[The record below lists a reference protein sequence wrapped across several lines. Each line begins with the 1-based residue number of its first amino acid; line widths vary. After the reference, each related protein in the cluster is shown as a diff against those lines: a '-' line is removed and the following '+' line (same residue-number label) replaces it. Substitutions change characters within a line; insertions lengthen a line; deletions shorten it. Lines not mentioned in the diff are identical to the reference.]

1 MLEGITTMVRAIT
14 MPKLGQSEEVGTLVR
29 WRKKVGDTVA
39 KGDILFE
46 IETDKALLEVESF
59 FEGTLLKTIVQEGT
73 TVPINTTVGFVG
85 DPGEAVPEV
94 VAQTCRF
101 DSAHGPER
109 QPKGSSRS
117 AALAPTPEA
126 RKPELSGVSRG
137 GSRPPALLPTRGKP
151 EPRFER
157 PVAPGELRVVE
168 RISAAPSV
176 MPAPA
181 VFRISPRAAKLAKE
195 SAINPA
201 PIVGTGPLGRI
212 VERDVKNYLESKGYN
227 QLRITPAAKRLAA
240 KENIDILSLL
250 DGSHPPQRITL
261 TRVERAIT
269 ELPKPLSRMRQV
281 IASRLT
287 ESFTTTPHFFVTV
300 AVDMTELVNFRAEL
314 KAQGVSYTVTDFIL
328 KAVAMSLVEF
338 PVVNSTTD
346 GKTIRWHSKVHLGM
360 AVNLE
365 QGLVVPVIR
374 NAEELSLAE
383 LHDCAS
389 ELIAKARAGKLTPDE
404 MGGSTFT
411 ISNMGMLDIENFTA
425 IINPGESAIL
435 AVSSTLKQPAVK
447 DGQIVVRDIMKMTLS
462 SDHRIIDGAT
472 AARFANAI
480 KQKLEEISLW
490 KRLT

>member
-1 MLEGITTMVRAIT
+1 MVRPIT

-59 FEGTLLKTIVQEGT
+59 FEGTLLKTVVQEGA

-85 DPGEAVPEV
+85 DPGEAVPDV
-94 VAQTCRF
+94 
-101 DSAHGPER
+101 G
-109 QPKGSSRS
+109 
-117 AALAPTPEA
+117 AALVAAPLHPEQ
-126 RKPELSGVSRG
+126 PGVSREAP
-137 GSRPPALLPTRGKP
+137 RPLTPSPARGRP

-157 PVAPGELRVVE
+157 PVAHVGAVRGPSPKGFGPRGEPPLHPTTSE
-168 RISAAPSV
+168 TAAPE
-176 MPAPA
+176 
-181 VFRISPRAAKLAKE
+181 VFRISPRAAKLARE
-195 SAINPA
+195 SAINPM
-201 PIVGTGPLGRI
+201 PIAGTGPFGRI
-212 VERDVKNYLESKGYN
+212 VERDVKNYLESKGYF

-240 KENIDILSLL
+240 KGGIDILSLAGPL
-250 DGSHPPQRITL
+250 PPPPRITL
-261 TRVERAIT
+261 ARVERAIS
-269 ELPKPLSRMRQV
+269 EKPQPMSRMRQA

-300 AVDMTELVNFRAEL
+300 AVDMTGLVNFRAEL

-328 KAVAMSLVEF
+328 KAVAISLVEF
-338 PVVNSTTD
+338 PMVNSTTD
-346 GKTIRWHSKVHLGM
+346 GKNIRWHSKVHLGM

-374 NAEELSLAE
+374 DAEDLSLAE
-383 LHDCAS
+383 LHDCAA

-435 AVSSTLKQPAVK
+435 AVSSTLKQPVVK
-447 DGQIVVRDIMKMTLS
+447 DDQIVVRDIMKMTLS

-472 AARFANAI
+472 AAGFANAI

>member
-1 MLEGITTMVRAIT
+1 

-29 WRKKVGDTVA
+29 WRKKVGDRVA

-59 FEGTLLKTIVQEGT
+59 FEGTLLKTVVQEGA

-85 DPGEAVPEV
+85 DPGEATPEAIAPTPKEL
-94 VAQTCRF
+94 AQTYL
-101 DSAHGPER
+101 P
-109 QPKGSSRS
+109 RS
-117 AALAPTPEA
+117 EALAPTPAA
-126 RKPELSGVSRG
+126 RKPEPPGVSREAP
-137 GSRPPALLPTRGKP
+137 RPLSPSIAQRTP
-151 EPRFER
+151 EARFEPPVVAHVGAVR
-157 PVAPGELRVVE
+157 PSTLLRAVSASRTGEPPLHPAPG
-168 RISAAPSV
+168 V
-176 MPAPA
+176 MPAPE
-181 VFRISPRAAKLAKE
+181 VFRISPRAAKLARE
-195 SAINPA
+195 SAIDPS
-201 PIVGTGPLGRI
+201 PIVGTGPYGRI
-212 VERDVKNYLESKGYN
+212 VERDVKNYLESKGYY

-240 KENIDILSLL
+240 KENIDILTL
-250 DGSHPPQRITL
+250 DGKNAPGRIT
-261 TRVERAIT
+261 VAVVQRAMA
-269 ELPKPLSRMRQV
+269 EKPQPMSRMRQV
-281 IASRLT
+281 IATRLT

-300 AVDMTELVNFRAEL
+300 AVDMTELANFRAEL
-314 KAQGVSYTVTDFIL
+314 KAQGASYTLTDFIV
-328 KAVAMSLVEF
+328 KAVALSLVEF
-338 PVVNSTTD
+338 PIMNSTTD
-346 GKTIRWHSKVHLGM
+346 GTSVRWHSKVHLGL

-374 NAEELSLAE
+374 DAEELSLAE
-383 LHDCAS
+383 LHDCAT
-389 ELIAKARAGKLTPDE
+389 ELVAKARAGKLTPDE

-435 AVSSTLKQPAVK
+435 AVSSALQQPVVK

-490 KRLT
+490 KRLA

>member
-1 MLEGITTMVRAIT
+1 MVRPIT

-29 WRKKVGDTVA
+29 WRKKVGDPVA

-46 IETDKALLEVESF
+46 IETDKAILEVESF
-59 FEGTLLKTIVQEGT
+59 VEGRLLKTVVQEGT
-73 TVPINTTVGFVG
+73 TVPINTIVGFVG
-85 DPGEAVPEV
+85 DPGEAIPEV
-94 VAQTCRF
+94 AAQTW
-101 DSAHGPER
+101 
-109 QPKGSSRS
+109 SSGS
-117 AALAPTPEA
+117 AALAPPPTA
-126 RKPELSGVSRG
+126 RKPEPVSVSREAP
-137 GSRPPALLPTRGKP
+137 RPPAPSPTPGMP

-157 PVAPGELRVVE
+157 PAAPGTLRVVE
-168 RISAAPSV
+168 RV
-176 MPAPA
+176 TPAPA
-181 VFRISPRAAKLAKE
+181 VTAAPEVFRISPRAARLARE
-195 SAINPA
+195 SAINPS
-201 PIVGTGPLGRI
+201 PIVGTGPYGRI
-212 VERDVKNYLESKGYN
+212 VERDVKNYLESKGYY

-240 KENIDILSLL
+240 KENIDILTLN
-250 DGSHPPQRITL
+250 GKNAPGRIT
-261 TRVERAIT
+261 VAVVQRAIA
-269 ELPKPLSRMRQV
+269 EKPQPMSRMRQV

-300 AVDMTELVNFRAEL
+300 AVDMTELVNFRSEL
-314 KAQGVSYTVTDFIL
+314 KARGAPYTVTDFIL
-328 KAVAMSLVEF
+328 KAVALSLAEF
-338 PVVNSTTD
+338 PIVNSTTD
-346 GKTIRWHSKVHLGM
+346 GKDLRWHSKVHLGL

-374 NAEELSLAE
+374 DAEELSLAE

-389 ELIAKARAGKLTPDE
+389 ELVDKARAGKLTPDE
-404 MGGSTFT
+404 MSGSTFT

-435 AVSSTLKQPAVK
+435 AVSSTIKQPVVK

-490 KRLT
+490 NRLA

>member
-1 MLEGITTMVRAIT
+1 MVRPIT
-14 MPKLGQSEEVGTLVR
+14 MPKLGQSEEEGTLVR
-29 WRKKVGDTVA
+29 WRKKMGDRVA

-46 IETDKALLEVESF
+46 IETDKAILEVESF
-59 FEGTLLKTIVQEGT
+59 FEGTLLKIVVQEGA

-85 DPGEAVPEV
+85 DPGEAIPE
-94 VAQTCRF
+94 A
-101 DSAHGPER
+101 
-109 QPKGSSRS
+109 
-117 AALAPTPEA
+117 AALTPEA
-126 RKPELSGVSRG
+126 RKPEPVAQTRFP
-137 GSRPPALLPTRGKP
+137 GSAALTSAP
-151 EPRFER
+151 EPVTQTSFAR
-157 PVAPGELRVVE
+157 P
-168 RISAAPSV
+168 AALT
-176 MPAPA
+176 PAPE
-181 VFRISPRAAKLAKE
+181 VFRISPRAAKLARE
-195 SAINPA
+195 SAINPSS
-201 PIVGTGPLGRI
+201 IIGTGPYGRI
-212 VERDVKNYLESKGYN
+212 VERDVKNYLESKGYY

-240 KENIDILSLL
+240 RENIDILTL
-250 DGSHPPQRITL
+250 DGKNARGRITVAV
-261 TRVERAIT
+261 VERAIA
-269 ELPKPLSRMRQV
+269 EKPQVMSRMRQV

-300 AVDMTELVNFRAEL
+300 AVDMTELVKFRSEL
-314 KAQGVSYTVTDFIL
+314 KAQGATYTVTDFIL
-328 KAVAMSLVEF
+328 KAVALSLLDF

-346 GKTIRWHSKVHLGM
+346 GKTVRWHSKVHLGL

-374 NAEELSLAE
+374 DAEELSLAE

-389 ELIAKARAGKLTPDE
+389 ELVAKARAGKLTPDE

-435 AVSSTLKQPAVK
+435 AVSSTLPQPVVK

-490 KRLT
+490 KRLA

>member
-1 MLEGITTMVRAIT
+1 MIRPIT

-29 WRKKVGDTVA
+29 WRKKVGDPVA

-59 FEGTLLKTIVQEGT
+59 FEGTLLKTVVQEGT

-85 DPGEAVPEV
+85 DPGE
-94 VAQTCRF
+94 TI
-101 DSAHGPER
+101 
-109 QPKGSSRS
+109 
-117 AALAPTPEA
+117 PEA
-126 RKPELSGVSRG
+126 TATHAVGAVLVAAQ
-137 GSRPPALLPTRGKP
+137 PPSPVLPQHGRA
-151 EPRFER
+151 
-157 PVAPGELRVVE
+157 PVALQGQPQGLPLRGRTTE
-168 RISAAPSV
+168 TAPSPPLV
-176 MPAPA
+176 PPIPE
-181 VFRISPRAAKLAKE
+181 VFRISPRAAKLARE

-201 PIVGTGPLGRI
+201 SIVGAGPLGRI
-212 VERDVKNYLESKGYN
+212 VERDVRKYLESKGYDR
-227 QLRITPAAKRLAA
+227 LRITPAAKRLAA
-240 KENIDILSLL
+240 KENIDVLTL
-250 DGSHPPQRITL
+250 DGPNGQERITVAV
-261 TRVERAIT
+261 VEKAIA
-269 ELPKPLSRMRQV
+269 EKPQPMSRMRQT

-300 AVDMTELVNFRAEL
+300 AVDMTELVNFRSEL
-314 KAQGVSYTVTDFIL
+314 KAQGAPYTVTDFIQ
-328 KAVAMSLVEF
+328 KAVALSLVEF

-346 GKTIRWHSKVHLGM
+346 GKNVRWHSRVHLGL

-365 QGLVVPVIR
+365 QGLVVTVIR
-374 NAEELSLAE
+374 DAEELSLAE
-383 LHDCAS
+383 LHDAAT

-435 AVSSTLKQPAVK
+435 AVSSTLQQPAVK
-447 DGQIVVRDIMKMTLS
+447 DNQIVVRDIMKMTLS

-472 AARFANAI
+472 AARFANAV

>member
-1 MLEGITTMVRAIT
+1 MVRPIT

-29 WRKKVGDTVA
+29 WRKKVGDAVA

-59 FEGTLLKTIVQEGT
+59 FAGTLLKTLVQEGA

-85 DPGEAVPEV
+85 DPGEAIPEV
-94 VAQTCRF
+94 VA
-101 DSAHGPER
+101 PI
-109 QPKGSSRS
+109 
-117 AALAPTPEA
+117 PEA
-126 RKPELSGVSRG
+126 RKPEPPSVSRETT
-137 GSRPPALLPTRGKP
+137 RPPAPPHARVVP
-151 EPRFER
+151 ELRFER
-157 PVAPGELRVVE
+157 PAAHVGAALVAAQGQPSANW
-168 RISAAPSV
+168 RIAPQQAAAPE
-176 MPAPA
+176 
-181 VFRISPRAAKLAKE
+181 VFRISPRAAKLARE
-195 SAINPA
+195 SVINPT
-201 PIVGTGPLGRI
+201 PIAGTGPHGRI
-212 VERDVKNYLESKGYN
+212 VERDVKNYLESKGYY

-240 KENIDILSLL
+240 RENIDILSL
-250 DGSHPPQRITL
+250 DGPGRITVA
-261 TRVERAIT
+261 RIERAIS
-269 ELPKPLSRMRQV
+269 EKPQPMSRMRQV

-300 AVDMTELVNFRAEL
+300 AVDMTELVSFRSEL
-314 KAQGVSYTVTDFIL
+314 KAQGASYTVTDFIAE
-328 KAVAMSLVEF
+328 AVALSLVEF
-338 PVVNSTTD
+338 PIVNSTTD
-346 GKTIRWHSKVHLGM
+346 GKNVRWHSKIHLGL
-360 AVNLE
+360 AVSLE

-374 NAEELSLAE
+374 DAEELSLAE

-389 ELIAKARAGKLTPDE
+389 ELVAKARAGKLTPDE

-435 AVSSTLKQPAVK
+435 AVSSTLKQPVVK

-490 KRLT
+490 KRLA

>member
-1 MLEGITTMVRAIT
+1 MVRPIT

-46 IETDKALLEVESF
+46 IETDKAVLEVESF
-59 FEGTLLKTIVQEGT
+59 FEGTLLKIVVQEGT

-85 DPGEAVPEV
+85 DPGEAIPET
-94 VAQTCRF
+94 VAP
-101 DSAHGPER
+101 APEPR
-109 QPKGSSRS
+109 RAEAPSLSKE
-117 AALAPTPEA
+117 AL
-126 RKPELSGVSRG
+126 
-137 GSRPPALLPTRGKP
+137 RPPAPSPAQGMP
-151 EPRFER
+151 EPRLER
-157 PVAPGELRVVE
+157 PVSQVRHVGAVREPPLHPAASVAPV
-168 RISAAPSV
+168 APE
-176 MPAPA
+176 
-181 VFRISPRAAKLAKE
+181 VFRISPRAAKLARE
-195 SAINPA
+195 SAINPS
-201 PIVGTGPLGRI
+201 PIVGTGPYGRI
-212 VERDVKNYLESKGYN
+212 VERDVKNYLESKGYY

-240 KENIDILSLL
+240 KENIDILTL
-250 DGSHPPQRITL
+250 DGKKGPQRITVAVVQ
-261 TRVERAIT
+261 TAIA
-269 ELPKPLSRMRQV
+269 EKPQPMSRMRQA

-300 AVDMTELVNFRAEL
+300 AVDMTELVNFRSEL
-314 KAQGVSYTVTDFIL
+314 KAQGASYTVTDFIL
-328 KAVAMSLVEF
+328 KAVVLSLVEF
-338 PVVNSTTD
+338 PIVNSSTD
-346 GKTIRWHSKVHLGM
+346 GKKVRWHSKVHLGL

-374 NAEELSLAE
+374 DAGELSLAE
-383 LHDCAS
+383 LHDCAT
-389 ELIAKARAGKLTPDE
+389 ELAAKARAGKLTPDE

-435 AVSSTLKQPAVK
+435 AVSSTLKQPVVK
-447 DGQIVVRDIMKMTLS
+447 DDQIVVRDIMKMTLS

-490 KRLT
+490 RRLA